1 MTRTG
6 TPGPITQT
14 AQRALRLRWTR
25 IEVEWTKW
33 IMNFEL
39 DPNIRTGFKSWSKYL
54 DLDLKKIQT
63 SFAKEMDLGWK
74 SNPII

>member
-1 MTRTG
+1 MDYEF
-6 TPGPITQT
+6 
-14 AQRALRLRWTR
+14 WT
-25 IEVEWTKW
+25 
-33 IMNFEL
+33 
-39 DPNIRTGFKSWSKYL
+39 WSKYL